1 MEDALKQV
9 KEGGKIEVV
18 EETAS
23 EPEAASSATAEPMPE
38 VLTPPAKNEEPAPPG
53 VSDEELEQAY
63 SDYRAADREINN
75 VWRDLDSVI
84 QQGLRDEQREWINRK
99 NAACRRAAA
108 QADSPERAEYL
119 RLQCDSRQT
128 RERIQYLRDYS
139 VQ

>member
-1 MEDALKQV
+1 MKSWSRH
-9 KEGGKIEVV
+9 
-18 EETAS
+18 TAI
-23 EPEAASSATAEPMPE
+23 T
-38 VLTPPAKNEEPAPPG
+38 VRQN
-53 VSDEELEQAY
+53 
-63 SDYRAADREINN
+63 REINN

-84 QQGLRDEQREWINRK
+84 QQGLRERGSASWINRK
-99 NAACRRAAA
+99 NGGLPPARPA